1 MSAADS
7 AAGLRRFAGWM
18 MDTSPERAGLLK
30 AADELDELRMLVGHL
45 IVAAGGTVLIER
57 HQVLQ
62 CQYPEISRVDDPAG
76 DILFSAT
83 IANKGGNTP

>member
-7 AAGLRRFAGWM
+7 AAGLRRF
-18 MDTSPERAGLLK
+18 LLK
-30 AADELDELRMLVGHL
+30 AADELDELRIELDELRMLVGHL

-62 CQYPEISRVDDPAG
+62 CQYPVISRVDDPAG

-83 IANKGGNTP
+83 IVNKGGNTP